1 MKTNEYGYSTTSPD
15 DPNYYILWTTSI
27 SSFVFY
33 AILLTFAIFNVCKYL
48 MRQANT
54 WSLILFYV
62 CCISVCICRLAMFTY
77 TVYLLLLH

>member
-1 MKTNEYGYSTTSPD
+1 MKAIEYGYQTPTAPEES
-15 DPNYYILWTTSI
+15 NYYVMWVTAAST
-27 SSFVFY
+27 FVFY

-62 CCISVCICRLAMFTY
+62 SCISVCVCRLTMQCY
-77 TVYLLLLH
+77 TMYLLV